1 MALTRLQNVISS
13 VEGRILY
20 VNPDDF
26 DATDAIDNK
35 GNSPIRPFKTI
46 ARAVLEVARYS
57 YVSAGNADDK
67 FDQFTIMLYPGDH
80 IVDNRPGNYA
90 FKLDGQNIV
99 AATST
104 FSASPIIGEYGW
116 SNVTKQYA
124 DLYKV
129 TNSIRGGL
137 IIPRGVSIIG
147 LDLRKTKLR
156 PKYVPAGG
164 TGDLTA
170 KEYLIGFDADITQRN
185 ILEITNV
192 SGGDENTVND
202 LIVGSF
208 FEKSV
213 TDISGN
219 VVIQA
224 GTTITDIDCDISSGN
239 VIVALSKPH
248 NYQVNTTASN
258 VTVQVPYEDDN
269 SRTALFRI
277 TGGCYFWQF
286 SIFDGDVN
294 GIYTSEIV
302 KPQETW
308 PTLVDPQ
315 RTHTKLTVFEYASLH
330 DLHVFYRK
338 VSDAIQVIN
347 CEKIEPKI
355 QENRIV
361 GALADSVRIIK
372 ASRNRKTITIT
383 LEEELNLTAG
393 NFISIEGSGTAFI
406 TGNQNTNPFYSGQ
419 KKISSVNSRSEF
431 TFQISSSDESILNG
445 FESGIDIGGDITD
458 GVQVEYTPDNS
469 AVAEIEIDTVESA
482 SPYIFNVSLR
492 STFGICGMHA
502 DGSRATGF
510 KSMVVAQYTGI
521 SLQKDDS
528 AFFKYDNGTNT
539 YISQDGVPYHKDIDA
554 VYKPLQRS
562 YHVKAS
568 NRAVIQAVS
577 VFAVGFADH
586 FIAEDGGDMSIT
598 NSNSN
603 FGSNAMRSIGFS
615 DRAFNKDSLGRITH
629 LIPPRNVESSD
640 SNVYWES
647 IDTVL
652 TLDNSNSGSP
662 TGTEDER
669 LYLKDRTDELQVVG
683 GGTGFVNGTITRTDN
698 DFGVNVQLTV
708 SGGVV
713 QSATFGSQAAYGN
726 LQPGQII
733 HISSDN
739 TTTGL
744 PCELVFGG
752 TFTTKTGEFTI
763 GARRLNKDGSSTVD
777 KIYVPL
783 YSVGSSVTQEQ
794 YANIKRN
801 GDAIT
806 GKVFDYDY
814 NLNNWYINVDP
825 AANTI
830 YTTLNGNPG
839 KYPIIPVTPNSY
851 IKRIV
856 DERVDN
862 DKIYRLRYETK
873 AEGSTLP
880 SYPQAGY
887 VIQVRK
893 GQNILGV
900 GDRFTD
906 GSNLLLTNKRFLAN
920 ETVARYLAANQSFNI
935 PNSNQACIDD
945 LINIIEAVA
954 YNLRYGGNSEVYDA
968 ASTYLSGS
976 GAAGISGE
984 QGETI
989 AMINTYLKP
998 MMTYIINNGQT
1009 GAPVN
1014 TPQLGAIV
1022 NGGGFTPTVIANE
1035 EQLINVSGG
1044 CANVISA
1051 SHTLLDIVNSALSN
1065 GNLNAVTRTEK
1076 NFVFLTENQTFEE
1089 QSGRNIYDRITGYD
1103 YNDVYYVYE
1112 VEEVVPYQAA
1122 TDVTSEVPGVYYLTV
1137 LKASIAVSTG
1147 VLPGNKFKFSQN
1159 VDDLYPQIDINNV
1172 VSDPVIA
1179 NSIAD
1184 FITIGK
1190 VKTTTGLSSLPTNPQ
1205 NSSYS
1210 ITKEAISYFLN
1221 EYLNNE
1227 IDWTWNGAL
1236 SLTSNVRHLVNL
1248 NNANGTHGENVINLN
1263 STNGSGEIR
1272 KVAINPT
1279 RETDSIQIELRRPST
1294 IRSGNHTFEYVGF
1307 GPGNYSTGFPIRQS
1321 KVLSQEEQKYSQ
1333 SLKEQ
1338 GGIAFYSGLNSNGDL
1353 YIGNTI
1359 INAVTGKTT
1368 ENQISEL
1375 NSLTI
1380 VENFSVLGGPGNR
1393 IATNFQSPVNF
1404 INNIEAT
1411 GNSFF
1416 SNIQLR
1422 NNDGFLT
1429 KLLNRDAAPSN
1440 TDGSEGDV
1448 VFNTQVEEGSSIGWI
1463 KTDDGVWREYG
1474 LLGTDKIHSY
1484 KSGTK
1489 YVLNVGQDHIDISN
1503 NSTVNINYDL
1513 DVTTNQR
1520 IGGHLDIGVGA
1531 TSAITSNTANKDTQL
1546 YIEQSWAAAGV
1557 DHKAIEI
1564 KLTNDSGSGKIID
1577 ALKADGTSVFSVDK
1591 EGNVSI
1597 QNGSTYGLS
1606 ARAFGLTLT
1615 TTNTVGGSNAT
1626 TNTIEIRPISPGV
1639 QINWDEYTGGSISG
1653 TGTKS
1658 YGFETVLDLNT
1669 FISKGTA
1676 TNLADF
1682 NSNSMLLFIN
1692 GVLQSPYND
1701 YYFDGQKIRT
1711 NERPPAGSRIEI
1723 RCLAN

>member
-1 MALTRLQNVISS
+1 MALTRLQNIISS

-67 FDQFTIMLYPGDH
+67 FDQFTILLYPGDH

-90 FKLDGQNIV
+90 FGLDGQNIV
-99 AATST
+99 PATDA

-116 SNVTKQYA
+116 NNSTKQYS

-129 TNSIRGGL
+129 TNSTRGGL

-147 LDLRKTKLR
+147 LDLRKTKIR
-156 PKYVPAGG
+156 PKYIPIGG
-164 TGDLTA
+164 TNAAAT
-170 KEYLIGFDADITQRN
+170 EYLIGYNAVAAEGQRN
-185 ILEITNV
+185 TIEITTV
-192 SGGDENTVND
+192 SGGDEDTIND
-202 LIVGSF
+202 IIVGSF
-208 FEKSV
+208 FERAV
-213 TDISGN
+213 TDVNGN
-219 VVIQA
+219 VVIEA
-224 GTTITDIDCDISSGN
+224 GTTITDIDCDLSSGN
-239 VIVALSKPH
+239 VSVSLSKPH

-258 VTVQVPYEDDN
+258 VLLQVPYEDDN

-286 SIFDGDVN
+286 TILDGDPN
-294 GIYTSEIV
+294 GIYTSQTV
-302 KPQETW
+302 KPQPTW
-308 PTLVDPQ
+308 TTLVSPQ
-315 RTHTKLTVFEYASLH
+315 QTHTKLTVFEYASLH

-338 VSDAIQVIN
+338 ISDAISIIN

-361 GALADSVRIIK
+361 GPLADSVRIIK
-372 ASRNRKTITIT
+372 VARNRKTVTVT

-393 NFISIEGSGTAFI
+393 NFISIEGSGNTFI
-406 TGNQNTNPFYSGQ
+406 TGNQNTNSFYSGQ
-419 KKISSVNSRSEF
+419 KKVSSVNSRSQF
-431 TFQISSSDESILNG
+431 TFQISSSDESFLNSI
-445 FESGIDIGGDITD
+445 ESSADIGGDITD
-458 GVQVEYTPDNS
+458 GVQVEYTPNS
-469 AVAEIEIDTVESA
+469 TAVAEIEIDTVESA

-492 STFGICGMHA
+492 STFGTCGMHA

-528 AFFKYDNGTNT
+528 AFFKYDSGTNA
-539 YISQDGVPYHKDIDA
+539 YINEAGVPYHKDIDA
-554 VYKPLQRS
+554 IYKPLQRS

-577 VFAVGFADH
+577 VFAVGYADH

-615 DRAFNKDSLGRITH
+615 DTAFNKDSLGKITH
-629 LIPPRNVESSD
+629 IIPPRNVESSD
-640 SNVYWES
+640 SNVYWEA

-652 TLDNSNSGSP
+652 TLDNSGTGTP

-669 LYLKDRTDELQVVG
+669 IYLKDRTVELEVIG
-683 GGTGFVNGTITRTDN
+683 GGTGFTNGTITRTDN
-698 DFGVNVQLTV
+698 DFGLNVELTV
-708 SGGVV
+708 TNGVV
-713 QSATFGSQAAYGN
+713 QSATFGSQGAYGN
-726 LQPGQII
+726 IQPGQVI

-752 TFTTKTGEFTI
+752 TFTTKTGEYTI
-763 GARRLNKDGSSTVD
+763 GGRRLNKDGSATVD

-783 YSVGSSVTQEQ
+783 YPNGSDVTQEQ

-801 GDAIT
+801 GDPLT

-814 NLNNWYINVDP
+814 DLNNWYVNVDP

-830 YTTLNGNPG
+830 YTTMNGNSG
-839 KYPIIPVTPNSY
+839 KYPGIPVTPNSY

-862 DKIYRLRYETK
+862 DKIYRLRYETR

-880 SYPQAGY
+880 SFPQPGY
-887 VIQVRK
+887 VLQVKK
-893 GQNILGV
+893 GRGTLGV

-906 GSNLLLTNKRFLAN
+906 GANLLLTNKRFLAN
-920 ETVARYLAANQSFNI
+920 ETVARYKAANPSFNI
-935 PNSNQACIDD
+935 PNSDQACIDD
-945 LINIIEAVA
+945 LISLIDAVA
-954 YNLRYGGNSEVYDA
+954 YNLRYGGNNEVYDA
-968 ASTYLSGS
+968 ASLYLSGS
-976 GAAGISGE
+976 GATGISGE
-984 QGETI
+984 QLDTI
-989 AMINTYLKP
+989 AMINNYLKP
-998 MMTYIINNGQT
+998 LMTYIINNGQT
-1009 GAPVN
+1009 GSPVN
-1014 TPQLGAIV
+1014 TPQIGAIV
-1022 NGGGFTPTVIANE
+1022 NSGGFSPKLITGE
-1035 EQLINVSGG
+1035 EQLVNVSGG
-1044 CANVISA
+1044 CANVVSA
-1051 SHTLLDIVNSALSN
+1051 SHTLLDIVNYALINSN
-1065 GNLNAVTRTEK
+1065 LTGITRTEK
-1076 NFVFLTENQTFEE
+1076 DFVFLTENQSFPDED
-1089 QSGRNIYDRITGYD
+1089 GRNIYNRITGYE

-1112 VEEVVPYQAA
+1112 VEEVTPYQPE
-1122 TDVTSEVPGVYYLTV
+1122 TDLTTEVPGVYYLTV
-1137 LKASIAVSTG
+1137 LKASVGVNTA
-1147 VLPGNKFKFSQN
+1147 VLPGNTYKFSQN
-1159 VDDLYPQIDINNV
+1159 IDDLYPSIDVDNI
-1172 VSDPVIA
+1172 VSDPIVA

-1184 FITIGK
+1184 YITIGK
-1190 VKTTTGLSSLPTNPQ
+1190 VKTTNGLSSLATNPEDP
-1205 NSSYS
+1205 SYS
-1210 ITKEAISYFLN
+1210 ISKEAISYFLD

-1227 IDWTWNGAL
+1227 LEWSWENAL
-1236 SLTSNVRHLVNL
+1236 TSTSNVRHLINL
-1248 NNANGTHGENVINLN
+1248 NNADGTHGETIVNLD
-1263 STNGSGEIR
+1263 STSGSGEVR
-1272 KVAINPT
+1272 KIPINPT
-1279 RETDSIQIELRRPST
+1279 RETDGIKIELRRPST

-1307 GPGNYSTGFPIRQS
+1307 GPGNYSTGFPIKQT
-1321 KVLSQEEQKYSQ
+1321 KVLTQEEQKYSQ

-1375 NSLTI
+1375 TSLTV
-1380 VENFSVLGGPGNR
+1380 VESFSVLGGPGNR

-1404 INNIEAT
+1404 LNRIEA
-1411 GNSFF
+1411 GGE
-1416 SNIQLR
+1416 NIFANVQLR
-1422 NNDGFLT
+1422 NDDGFIT
-1429 KLLNRDAAPSN
+1429 KLLNLDTPPTGGNES
-1440 TDGSEGDV
+1440 DIV
-1448 VFNTQVEEGSSIGWI
+1448 INTQISEGSSLGWVR
-1463 KTDDGVWREYG
+1463 TENSVWREYG

-1484 KSGTK
+1484 KDGSK
-1489 YVLNVGQDHIDISN
+1489 YVLNVGQDQIDIDN
-1503 NSTVNINYDL
+1503 NTTVNVNYDL

-1531 TSAITSNTANKDTQL
+1531 TSAITSNTSNKDTQL
-1546 YIEQSWAAAGV
+1546 YIEQSWAATGV
-1557 DHKAIEI
+1557 DHKPIEI
-1564 KLTNDSGSGKIID
+1564 KLTNDSGQGKMIDMLDASGV
-1577 ALKADGTSVFSVDK
+1577 SVFNVDK

-1597 QNGSTYGLS
+1597 KNGSSYGLS

-1615 TTNTVGGSNAT
+1615 TSNTIGGSNTAT
-1626 TNTIEIRPISPGV
+1626 STIEIRPVSPAV
-1639 QINWDEYTGGSISG
+1639 TINWDEYTGGSISG
-1653 TGTKS
+1653 TGTQS
-1658 YGFETVLDLNT
+1658 YGFETVLDLNS
-1669 FISKGTA
+1669 FITKGSA
-1676 TNLADF
+1676 ANLADF
-1682 NSNSMLLFIN
+1682 NTNSMLLFIN
-1692 GVLQSPYND
+1692 GVIQSPYED

-1711 NERPPAGSRIEI
+1711 NARPPAGSRIEI